1 MYPQVF
7 TDFAKFQ
14 KDHTDVSVLPTPSFF
29 YGLRPGEEVSVSIEE
44 GKVLFIKLINVHAPD
59 KDGKRV
65 INYELNGTPREA
77 VVTDKTIAPKHK
89 SRAKADA
96 ADPLQIAAPIPG
108 MLTALSVSVGSKV
121 KSGDKLAILE
131 AMKMQTTLYAHV
143 DGIVDAIHAGVGDAV
158 ENGDLILKM
167 RT

>member
-1 MYPQVF
+1 MRGFDPVGKNRGPRC
-7 TDFAKFQ
+7 TTK
-14 KDHTDVSVLPTPSFF
+14 STPAFF

-44 GKVLFIKLINVHAPD
+44 GKVLFVKLINVHAPD

-77 VVTDKTIAPKHK
+77 LVTDKTIAPKHK

-131 AMKMQTTLYAHV
+131 AMKMQTSIRAER
-143 DGIVDAIHAGVGDAV
+143 DGRIEAVVVEPGWQVDAK
-158 ENGDLILKM
+158 DLLLVFA
-167 RT
+167 